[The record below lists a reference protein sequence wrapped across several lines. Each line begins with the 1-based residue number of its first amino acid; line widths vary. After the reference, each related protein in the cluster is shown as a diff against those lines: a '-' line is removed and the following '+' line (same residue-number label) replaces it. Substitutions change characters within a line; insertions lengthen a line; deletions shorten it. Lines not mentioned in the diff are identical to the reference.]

1 LTIQQR
7 IDAFG
12 LLGARLRDP
21 GNTAVSA
28 IIDLAGR
35 HNSWFTPSNVKR
47 SIHSL
52 ANLLQTDN
60 LEKWLSPYPFT
71 HAIPK
76 TVGLVFAGNIPLV
89 GFHDL
94 LAVLCAGFSA
104 QIKLSSNDQVLYR
117 YLIDELIEIEPGFR
131 QQIKEVE
138 RLQDFDL
145 VIATGSDNS
154 ARYFEYYFG
163 KYPHIIRK
171 NRNGVAILRGN
182 ETPEQLNALGDD
194 IFSYFGLGCRN
205 VSKLYLPKDY
215 DLAKFF
221 EGIAAHA
228 TVFDHH
234 KYANNYDFN
243 KSLYLIN
250 GDPHFDNGFLLL
262 RPTPGLASP
271 LAVVNYEE
279 YESTEVLRENLEA
292 VKDGIQCVVGKV
304 NLDLPGISVV
314 DFGRSQFPALTDY
327 ADGINTLAFLTEHYS
342 WPNIID

>member
-1 LTIQQR
+1 MTIQQR

-21 GNTAVSA
+21 NNAAVSA
-28 IIDLAGR
+28 IIDMAGR
-35 HNSWFTPSNVKR
+35 HNPWFTPGNVTR

-52 ANLLQTDN
+52 ANLLQTAN

-71 HAIPK
+71 HSIPK

-94 LAVLCAGFSA
+94 LAVLCAGFRA

-117 YLIDELIEIEPGFR
+117 YLIDELIKIEPGFGP
-131 QQIKEVE
+131 QIMEVE

-171 NRNGVAILRGN
+171 NRNGVAILTGD
-182 ETPEQLNALGDD
+182 ESPEQLNALGDD

-215 DLAKFF
+215 DITKFF
-221 EGIAAHA
+221 EGIAAHEDI
-228 TVFDHH
+228 FEHH

-243 KSLYLIN
+243 KSIYLIN
-250 GDPHFDNGFLLL
+250 GEPHFDNGFLLL
-262 RPTPGLASP
+262 RPAPGLASP

-279 YESTEVLRENLEA
+279 YETAEALKKSLEV
-292 VKDGIQCVVGKV
+292 VKDGIQCVVGNA
-304 NLDLPGISVV
+304 NLDLAGISVV
-314 DFGRSQFPALTDY
+314 DFGQSQFPALTDY
-327 ADGINTLAFLTEHYS
+327 ADGVNTLAFLAEHYS
-342 WPNIID
+342 